1 MWPRCHDRRAF
12 MNAIKLRVKYDS
24 DPAAVTPEVQAALDK
39 YVFYHNIELA
49 PGIRTRGIP
58 WTDLYVPPYL
68 DVCRKFDFSGKRVLD
83 GGAAM
88 ERHRLSRKSS
98 ARRKFI
104 LWTTPILPDW

>member
-1 MWPRCHDRRAF
+1 

-68 DVCRKFDFSGKRVLD
+68 DVCRKFDFSGKRVLR
-83 GGAAM
+83 GGNLFSGQLLFSRTG
-88 ERHRLSRKSS
+88 ELYHSFPPFHHQSHRSESLRSREIR
-98 ARRKFI
+98 A
-104 LWTTPILPDW
+104 

>member
-1 MWPRCHDRRAF
+1 

-49 PGIRTRGIP
+49 PGIRTRAFRGPIFTFP
-58 WTDLYVPPYL
+58 LTSTFAASSIFLASA
-68 DVCRKFDFSGKRVLD
+68 FSMR
-83 GGAAM
+83 GAAM